1 MKKHSINENEIKRSL
16 RKRLLEFKDEK
27 SQEQPQRCLTTNTIS
42 LDDIVGVPKDYK
54 NYTSDLYKRN
64 GGIAGMVDTLDILR
78 TLRLHPN
85 ISDGGEHL
93 AYDLMNHLNSFRKKN
108 YLDET
113 DGGCLTAMDK
123 VIELYKE
130 NEHGEELVKDIEKV
144 LRHGDPTPR
153 AKEYLKRCLNLIKEK

>member
-1 MKKHSINENEIKRSL
+1 MKKSFLNENEIKKSL
-16 RKRLLEFKDEK
+16 RKRLMEVKDE
-27 SQEQPQRCLTTNTIS
+27 QVEQPKRCLTTNVIA
-42 LDDIVGVPKDYK
+42 LDDIVGPPKGYK

-85 ISDGGEHL
+85 VSDGGEHL
-93 AYDLMNHLNSFRKKN
+93 AYDLMNHLNTFRKRH

-113 DGGCLTAMDK
+113 NNECLSAMDK

-144 LRHGDPTPR
+144 LRHSDPTPR